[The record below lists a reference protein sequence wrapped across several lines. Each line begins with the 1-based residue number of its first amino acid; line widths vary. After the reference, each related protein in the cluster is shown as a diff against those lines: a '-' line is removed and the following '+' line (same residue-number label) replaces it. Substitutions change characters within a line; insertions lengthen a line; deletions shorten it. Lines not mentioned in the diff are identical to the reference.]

1 MNKTVT
7 IRTHN
12 GIFHSDELAAIALL
26 IAYKGITEHKVIR
39 TRDNIDADYVIDV
52 GMVYD
57 EDTKKFDHHQFKPY
71 EEYWGIASVGLIAQY
86 LRPILCETNLF
97 KIEHNHLIKDINQRD
112 TRVNY
117 SPSGEYEELFNNI
130 SDCNSIDIYSE
141 EQDTIFNYLLSLF
154 IKYFSNDIDLDKLK
168 LQVEKL
174 AVVNKSFKT
183 STMEKRFSELEQVD
197 TIMDIPVYRHPEDL
211 YVDTK
216 MFGDSG
222 YILIYYDVGQSNYTV
237 TCNTN
242 YCAIEWIANKVF
254 IHSTG
259 FLAKTT
265 DREPFFRIK
274 RI

>member
-1 MNKTVT
+1 MNKLII

-12 GIFHSDELAAIALL
+12 GVFHSDELAAIALL
-26 IAYKGITEHKVIR
+26 IAYKEITEYKVIR
-39 TRDNIDADYVIDV
+39 TRDDIDADYTIDV
-52 GMVYD
+52 GMEYNH
-57 EDTKKFDHHQFKPY
+57 TSHFDHHQFKPY
-71 EEYWGIASVGLIAQY
+71 EEYWGVASVGLIAQY
-86 LRPILCETNLF
+86 LRPILCSSNLF

-141 EQDTIFNYLLSLF
+141 EQGTIFNYLLSLF

-216 MFGDSG
+216 MFDANSG
-222 YILIYYDVGQSNYTV
+222 YILIYYDVGQANYTV
-237 TCNTN
+237 TCNTD
-242 YCAIEWIANKVF
+242 YCVIEDIENKVF
-254 IHSTG
+254 IHANG

-265 DREPFFRIK
+265 DKEPFFRI
-274 RI
+274 RRT